1 MRSIRTLQ
9 CGIILLSLVTSEF
22 LWVILP
28 IVAVPWGY
36 AFVNYIYDPKK

>member
-1 MRSIRTLQ
+1 LAGSGAE
-9 CGIILLSLVTSEF
+9 GITAGF

-36 AFVNYIYDPKK
+36 AFATYVYRPKKAGSV